1 MRVFQLQRISAIAL
15 VVFLTIHMIVVHY
28 PPFHIDFNQII
39 IRMADPMWKAIDIAF
54 LFFVL
59 IHALAGAW
67 VVLTDVQ
74 RFSRLKRVFAGAA
87 IAIGLFAFYY
97 GTKTILAFQVPAE
110 AVTGAIPPG

>member
-1 MRVFQLQRISAIAL
+1 MRVFQMQRISAIAL
-15 VVFLTIHMIVVHY
+15 VVFLTTHMIVVHY
-28 PPFHIDFNQII
+28 PPMHIDFDQIML
-39 IRMADPMWKAIDIAF
+39 RMADPLWKAIDIAF

-59 IHALAGAW
+59 IHALTGAW

-74 RFSRLKRVFAGAA
+74 RFSRLKRFFAGAA
-87 IAIGLFAFYY
+87 IVIGLLAFYY

>member
-1 MRVFQLQRISAIAL
+1 MHIFQTQRISAIAL

-28 PPFHIDFNQII
+28 PPFHIDFDQIML
-39 IRMADPMWKAIDIAF
+39 RMADPLWKAIDIAF

-74 RFSRLKRVFAGAA
+74 RFSRLKRFFAGAA
-87 IAIGLFAFYY
+87 IVIGLLAFYY